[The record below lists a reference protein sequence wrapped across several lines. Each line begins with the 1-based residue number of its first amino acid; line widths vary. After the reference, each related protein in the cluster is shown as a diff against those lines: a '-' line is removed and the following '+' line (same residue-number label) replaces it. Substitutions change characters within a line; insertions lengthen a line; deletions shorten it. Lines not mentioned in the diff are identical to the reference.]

1 MFFTFLSFIGV
12 SKSLPTTAY
21 IKMIDIWMIFTM
33 FYPFCMVT
41 LYSVM
46 ELIRNDD
53 DETLLTRKRM
63 IAMISLMIDY
73 GLPILAITFSIIF
86 WVLGIMNTT
95 SVSTALDKTC

>member
-41 LYSVM
+41 LYSVV
-46 ELIRNDD
+46 ELKRNDD
-53 DETLLTRKRM
+53 DEALLTRKRM
-63 IAMISLMIDY
+63 ITMISLMIDY

-86 WVLGIMNTT
+86 WVLGIINTT
-95 SVSTALDKTC
+95 AVSTALDKTC

>member
-1 MFFTFLSFIGV
+1 MLLSFLSFIGV
-12 SKSLPTTAY
+12 SKSLPMTAY

-46 ELIRNDD
+46 ELIRNDED
-53 DETLLTRKRM
+53 APLTRKRM
-63 IAMISLMIDY
+63 ITMISLMIDY

-86 WVLGIMNTT
+86 WVLGIINTT
-95 SVSTALDKTC
+95 AVSTALDKTC